1 MKSHCCFKMA
11 TVIWFYL
18 VFIYWD
24 RLALFFFIVLVF
36 FFFFFFFKFF
46 HLVYYMYLERCWLL
60 AKI

>member
-1 MKSHCCFKMA
+1 MKSHCCFKMT

-24 RLALFFFIVLVF
+24 RLALFFFYCFGFLGV
-36 FFFFFFFKFF
+36 FFKFF